1 VRKTTQ
7 PNRKKPR
14 RSGGLP
20 GPFAGPYVKP
30 RIVAAMLLISLVV
43 ILALTDRRPDNV
55 TLGLIL
61 GGALLLLD
69 VKTGRRILGGS

>member
-7 PNRKKPR
+7 PNRKER
-14 RSGGLP
+14 GRSGGLP
-20 GPFAGPYVKP
+20 GPLAGPYVKP

-43 ILALTDRRPDNV
+43 ILVLTDRRPDNV

-61 GGALLLLD
+61 GSALLLLD
-69 VKTGRRILGGS
+69 VKTGRRIFGGS